1 MNDADAEAGNMAMEV
16 KPRPAHAG
24 ITELCKNRSVKGVM
38 LRGNPHPGVGTR
50 PPAPF
55 GLPRRDWVNSLKS
68 QDSKTEKP

>member
-24 ITELCKNRSVKGVM
+24 ITELCKNRSVKGAM

-55 GLPRRDWVNSLKS
+55 GLPRRVTEQSLECQEAK
-68 QDSKTEKP
+68 KEKP